1 LLLAALGFG
10 LGSDRAKLPLQQD
23 LLRESDAQERRGLL
37 ALELYSYFI
46 RKFFYK
52 IPLSPARQSNFIEK
66 SCGRSGTPDEMA
78 KAIVFL
84 ASDDASYI
92 ARTELFVDGGIAQV

>member
-1 LLLAALGFG
+1 ML
-10 LGSDRAKLPLQQD
+10 
-23 LLRESDAQERRGLL
+23 QERRGLL

-66 SCGRSGTPDEMA
+66 SCGRSGTPDEIA

-92 ARTELFVDGGIAQV
+92 ARTELFVDAGIAQV